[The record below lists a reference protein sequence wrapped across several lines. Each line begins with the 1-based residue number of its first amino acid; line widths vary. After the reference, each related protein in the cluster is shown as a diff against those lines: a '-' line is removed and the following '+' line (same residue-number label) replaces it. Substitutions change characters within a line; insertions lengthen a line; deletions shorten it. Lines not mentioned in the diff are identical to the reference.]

1 MKTTERGLAEVDEK
15 IQSLETEL
23 KWLQGHR
30 KEVVE
35 TRERHLVEVDEKI
48 QSITEEMNACQNE
61 LSKLLTCKRNFRL
74 LQLNQM
80 LLLSKKRM
88 HVWHHFGSHNDAN
101 SFFLISVNMTIV
113 HLGHIKFE
121 N

>member
-1 MKTTERGLAEVDEK
+1 METTERGLAEVDEK

-61 LSKLLTCKRNFRL
+61 LSKIAD
-74 LQLNQM
+74 LQAELQVTTTE
-80 LLLSKKRM
+80 S
-88 HVWHHFGSHNDAN
+88 DA
-101 SFFLISVNMTIV
+101 SI
-113 HLGHIKFE
+113 E
-121 N
+121 